1 MSTSRKNAAR
11 AAPVAVTSED
21 VRYHESS
28 GAYRTVFDPGS
39 QLVSEAVLATVAEAA
54 SAELLDLPPLYG
66 AVDPDAL
73 NALLSARD
81 RSRPTEGVAVSFAYA
96 GFAVEI
102 DGAGT
107 VVVSSNAAL
116 DPSPER

>member
-21 VRYHESS
+21 VAYHEAS
-28 GAYRTVFDPGS
+28 GTYRTMFDPGS

-54 SAELLDLPPLYG
+54 STDPLDLPPLYG

-73 NALLSARD
+73 NALLGARD
-81 RSRPTEGVAVSFAYA
+81 RSLPTEGVAVSFGYA

-102 DGAGT
+102 DGVGT
-107 VVVSSNAAL
+107 VVVSSNAAF
-116 DPSPER
+116 DTSPER